1 MRKSNELNLLL
12 SVEAEEVFGSRI
24 QEILQGRNYKISNLD
39 VRPQV
44 DGLYDIDFAFLS
56 RDVTGNSGKQVL
68 SHTLER
74 FYEIIRNSP
83 KLSWIQMAAAGADR
97 PIYKEMSQRGV
108 VITSGSGSNAGPVA
122 QMAVAGILSL
132 ARRLPFLMENQRQK
146 KWVPLL
152 GPNAPQDLYTQTVLI
167 IGWGPIGQEI
177 GRLCKSLGMRVIGV
191 RRQVGSDECADEI
204 ISYQELGNNLPNA
217 DWVVVACP
225 LNDLTRG
232 LINKKTLSLL
242 PNGAHIINVSRG
254 EVIVEEDL
262 VAALESKKISGAYL
276 DVVIKEPLDE
286 SSPLW
291 SLPNVILTPHTAGH
305 TKGHY
310 EKVGK
315 IFLDNLSRWVTNRDL
330 RNLLNLNS

>member
-1 MRKSNELNLLL
+1 MREHDELSLLL
-12 SVEAEEVFGSRI
+12 SVEAEEIFGKRI
-24 QEILQGRNYKISNLD
+24 QEVLRGRNYKISNLD
-39 VRPQV
+39 VRPQT
-44 DGLYDIDFAFLS
+44 DNQYDIDFAFLS

-68 SHTLER
+68 SQTLER

-108 VITSGSGSNAGPVA
+108 VITSGSGSNSGPVA
-122 QMAVAGILSL
+122 QMAVTGILSL
-132 ARRLPFLMENQRQK
+132 ARCLPFLMQNQRQK

-167 IGWGPIGQEI
+167 IGWGPIGQEV
-177 GRLCKSLGMRVIGV
+177 GRLCKSFGMRVIGV
-191 RRQVGSDECADEI
+191 RRQVGSDEYADKI
-204 ISYQELGNNLPNA
+204 ISYQDLDNNLPNA
-217 DWVVVACP
+217 DWVVIACP
-225 LNDLTRG
+225 LNDITRG

-242 PNGAHIINVSRG
+242 PNGARVVNVSRG

-262 VAALESKKISGAYL
+262 VAAIESEKIGGAFL

-310 EKVGK
+310 EKVGE
-315 IFLDNLSRWVTNRDL
+315 IFLDNLNRWVANKDL
-330 RNLLNLNS
+330 RNLLSFNN